1 MTLEGWAYLMY
12 AVQDGYNYYA
22 SAAFF
27 VVVIL
32 FGSFFVINL
41 FVAVIY
47 DAFMQHMQQGSVRKE
62 GEGAVDETPAQAAVG
77 RLSRRLSSISAEE
90 IARVLQE
97 DASSDGRSS
106 CDGRSSVLSAVPE
119 DRSKRTS
126 VPATAWVETG
136 GAGSLE
142 GHRTVF
148 ETNEFLDLPVSVIYY
163 GKLQVRAEARRNTKW
178 TCNPQTVL
186 TFIRKF
192 CEDNMCEVQIE
203 EAVRLYAQTC
213 GLGMHKGSTRP
224 VCWNGLSVCVFL
236 RKGKF
241 PGGDCV
247 FPKTIVPIDQYLI

>member
-12 AVQDGYNYYA
+12 AVQDGYNYFA

-136 GAGSLE
+136 GAGSLRRSMTRSLTRRLSLTSQHLHLPRVPSASRLWRPWQPHGAVRGSAGARWSVSSTGKPGGE
-142 GHRTVF
+142 GTGA
-148 ETNEFLDLPVSVIYY
+148 EGGEE
-163 GKLQVRAEARRNTKW
+163 AEATTPRSSGAAAGRR
-178 TCNPQTVL
+178 CG
-186 TFIRKF
+186 
-192 CEDNMCEVQIE
+192 
-203 EAVRLYAQTC
+203 
-213 GLGMHKGSTRP
+213 GLGLKP
-224 VCWNGLSVCVFL
+224 
-236 RKGKF
+236 
-241 PGGDCV
+241 
-247 FPKTIVPIDQYLI
+247 Y

>member
-47 DAFMQHMQQGSVRKE
+47 DAFMQHMQQGSMRKE

-97 DASSDGRSS
+97 DGRDTCS
-106 CDGRSSVLSAVPE
+106 DGRSSVLSAVPE

-136 GAGSLE
+136 GAGSLRRSMTRSLTRRLSLTSQHLHLPRVPSASRLWRPWQPH
-142 GHRTVF
+142 GAVRGQPPTRTR
-148 ETNEFLDLPVSVIYY
+148 TRN
-163 GKLQVRAEARRNTKW
+163 RARARTRTLSLSLSLSLG
-178 TCNPQTVL
+178 L
-186 TFIRKF
+186 TFI
-192 CEDNMCEVQIE
+192 
-203 EAVRLYAQTC
+203 
-213 GLGMHKGSTRP
+213 
-224 VCWNGLSVCVFL
+224 
-236 RKGKF
+236 
-241 PGGDCV
+241 
-247 FPKTIVPIDQYLI
+247 

>member
-47 DAFMQHMQQGSVRKE
+47 DAFMQHMQQGSMRRE

-97 DASSDGRSS
+97 DGRDTCS
-106 CDGRSSVLSAVPE
+106 DGRSSVLSAVPE

-136 GAGSLE
+136 GAGSLRRSMTRSLTRRLSLTSQ
-142 GHRTVF
+142 H
-148 ETNEFLDLPVSVIYY
+148 LHLPRVPSASRLWRPWQPH
-163 GKLQVRAEARRNTKW
+163 G
-178 TCNPQTVL
+178 
-186 TFIRKF
+186 
-192 CEDNMCEVQIE
+192 
-203 EAVRLYAQTC
+203 AVRGSAGARWSVSSAGKPGGEGTGHDAERGAAGGDEPEATTPRSSGAAAGRRC
-213 GLGMHKGSTRP
+213 GGLGLKP
-224 VCWNGLSVCVFL
+224 
-236 RKGKF
+236 
-241 PGGDCV
+241 
-247 FPKTIVPIDQYLI
+247 Y